1 MKLYQSPGG
10 TWCGT
15 EKDLI
20 AALKAEGISPKEYTG
35 RRIVDV
41 PTSKADLMEFL
52 TFHNVN
58 VVSPTPGVSPEEFS
72 PSPPAS
78 VTAPPAPTTVP
89 NIDELFTQA
98 PLSTQ
103 LRLAVGA
110 IDAADAKLHS

>member
-15 EKDLI
+15 EKAFN
-20 AALKAEGISPKEYTG
+20 AALKAEGIEPKTYAG
-35 RRIVDV
+35 RKIVEV
-41 PTSKADLMEFL
+41 PVSKADLMEFL

-58 VVSPTPGVSPEEFS
+58 VVSPTRSVPPEEFS
-72 PSPPAS
+72 PSPLVVAPA
-78 VTAPPAPTTVP
+78 APTTVP
-89 NIDELFTQA
+89 DIDELFGKA
-98 PLSTQ
+98 PLSTR